1 MKKLA
6 RAIVK
11 MRRLILIV
19 AVLLLIP
26 AAVGAIATPI
36 NYDILS
42 YLPQELDSR
51 VGQLLLETAKA
62 SNLSYIRTA
71 SSYLP
76 DMK

>member
-42 YLPQELDSR
+42 YLPQEDRKS
-51 VGQLLLETAKA
+51 VV
-62 SNLSYIRTA
+62 
-71 SSYLP
+71 
-76 DMK
+76 